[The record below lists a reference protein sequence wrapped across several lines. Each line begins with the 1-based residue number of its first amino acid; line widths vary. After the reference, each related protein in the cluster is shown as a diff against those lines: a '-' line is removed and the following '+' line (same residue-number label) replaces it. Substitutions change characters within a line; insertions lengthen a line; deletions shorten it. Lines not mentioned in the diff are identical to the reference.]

1 MTQVW
6 VFHHA
11 KRRGDL
17 YKTEILVNEGLNGL
31 VAFTAN
37 GYDVGQFTAYGLYL
51 SPEVI
56 RYIIKIC
63 QFSLTANFGRFTG
76 NGCFGSYISSS

>member
-6 VFHHA
+6 VFHQA

-37 GYDVGQFTAYGLYL
+37 GYDVGKLTAYGLYL

-56 RYIIKIC
+56 RNIKTIN
-63 QFSLTANFGRFTG
+63 LLYG
-76 NGCFGSYISSS
+76 